1 MRHATMLVALGL
13 TLALAAACG
22 GNGETDPDE
31 APPGETVMSVP
42 DSTIEREIQSRLDA
56 DPRLDGEGIDLR
68 VTSAGGTVML
78 AGEVPTRR
86 EMSIAREVAMSAPG
100 VVTVS
105 FDSLVVLSE
114 RQDPP
119 AVADT
124 TIGE

>member
-1 MRHATMLVALGL
+1 MRHATICV
-13 TLALAAACG
+13 TLALTMTVAAACG
-22 GNGETDPDE
+22 GNGEPDPQE
-31 APPGETVMSVP
+31 APAGETVISVP
-42 DSTIEREIQSRLDA
+42 DSTIEREIRSRLDA

-78 AGEVPTRR
+78 AGEVPTRM

-114 RQDPP
+114 RSN
-119 AVADT
+119 AAADT
-124 TIGE
+124 LEVQ

>member
-1 MRHATMLVALGL
+1 MRQVTMLVALGL
-13 TLALAAACG
+13 TLLASACG
-22 GNGETDPDE
+22 ENEEAEPE

-42 DSTIEREIQSRLDA
+42 DSTIEREVQSRLDA

-114 RQDPP
+114 RQGPP
-119 AVADT
+119 AEVDT